1 MRRFILLV
9 LSIAAFTAAPQT
21 TAYAQLAAKSSH
33 ANKPGDAF
41 LSGAPFTLDQVIRV
55 IGQDAI
61 PIRRRK
67 EAIQNRGVDFSLS
80 AATMAR
86 LKAADVPEEL
96 MEVITSKAKP
106 LPPPPSPK
114 PPAEGTVRI
123 ACAPVECDVAVNGGS
138 RGTTIDGALE
148 LSGVKPGSYA
158 IDLSRDGYVTRQN
171 TVVVQPDQTASVSV
185 ALEPTRETQ
194 QTFGA
199 ALFQKI
205 LQATGGEEGI
215 KELSMLQAA
224 GSATIF
230 TSDGRT
236 IRWNL
241 RMRTRGDRA
250 LFQAA
255 SGAVLYEVLFTGHE
269 FATSKNLKGQEA
281 LELPTA
287 LGFIRENHVA
297 ALLARLNTQQYKMAA
312 ARVEPSAGPEADLTA
327 ESGTDTVSI
336 SVDQD
341 LRPQRIEVTTESG
354 IGSLLIAYSD
364 YAQVGHA
371 WFPKSIQVKPKGK
384 ERGIEVHFDAVE
396 LDTKSKDSDFRL
408 KGRLFSTLYN

>member
-1 MRRFILLV
+1 MRRFILLI
-9 LSIAAFTAAPQT
+9 LSIAAFAAAPQT
-21 TAYAQLAAKSSH
+21 TAYAQIAAKPSH

-41 LSGAPFTLDQVIRV
+41 LSGAPFTLDQVIRI

-61 PIRRRK
+61 PIRRRR
-67 EAIQNRGVDFSLS
+67 EAIQNRGVDFTLS
-80 AATMAR
+80 PAAVAS
-86 LKAADVPEEL
+86 LKAADAPEEL

-106 LPPPPSPK
+106 RPPPAPT
-114 PPAEGTVRI
+114 PPAEGTVRV
-123 ACAPVECDVAVNGGS
+123 ACAPVECDVAVNGTS

-171 TVVVQPDQTASVSV
+171 TVVVQPDQIASVSV

-205 LQATGGEEGI
+205 VKAIGGEDGI
-215 KELSMLQAA
+215 KDLSTLQAA

-230 TSDGRT
+230 TPDGRT

-281 LELPTA
+281 LELPTS

-384 ERGIEVHFDAVE
+384 ERGIEVHFDVVE